1 MALETRGSGKNLYY
15 YKKTRINGRVV
26 SSYCGSGQ
34 LARALYRLDQS
45 EAARLE
51 EDKLAGQEELKR
63 LAAPLE
69 ELERA
74 LDAPLEELERAL
86 DAPLEELERALDAPE
101 SLLKLLVD
109 ANLIA
114 GGYHRHNRQW
124 RKRRSEERTKEK
136 ERTNSNDNRN

>member
-1 MALETRGSGKNLYY
+1 MALEFRGKNSRLYY
-15 YKKTRINGRVV
+15 YKKQRVGGRVV

-34 LARALYRLDQS
+34 LARLFYRLDQS

-51 EDKLAGQEELKR
+51 ELKLAGLEELKR
-63 LAAPLE
+63 ISAPLE
-69 ELERA
+69 EFDRA
-74 LDAPLEELERAL
+74 LDGS
-86 DAPLEELERALDAPE
+86 E

-124 RKRRSEERTKEK
+124 RKRRGEERIKEK
-136 ERTNSNDNRN
+136 ELTTSNDDNNRIK